1 MSCPSC
7 VSCIAD
13 THIIIQIRLFICS
26 SVPYISS
33 NHPTF
38 CTYIFSYLKLLCL
51 YFHIP
56 QLLPTVAIYA
66 CAAPPKF
73 CTKCCTGTPLL
84 SFLCIYLYV
93 VNVCICVFWIGVF
106 VCCKFGYFSFVYMCI
121 CILYFLAL
129 SCFISSFCTECHTGT
144 PQPQKNLCR
153 VGHVHIVW

>member
-13 THIIIQIRLFICS
+13 TRIIIQIRLFICS

-84 SFLCIYLYV
+84 LFLCIYLYV
-93 VNVCICVFWIGVF
+93 VNMCICVFWIGVF
-106 VCCKFGYFSFVYMCI
+106 VCCKFGYFLLYI
-121 CILYFLAL
+121 CVFASCTSWHFPVLYPASAL
-129 SCFISSFCTECHTGT
+129 NATQAPLSPKKIY
-144 PQPQKNLCR
+144 
-153 VGHVHIVW
+153 VGWDTYI